1 MLVLSILILDKS
13 CVDRMPCLEHVVPW
27 EGLQQV
33 VRPVLPLEKKEE
45 ERRKKK
51 EIILLLLWE
60 REE

>member
-33 VRPVLPLEKKEE
+33 VRPVLFWKKKKKNV
-45 ERRKKK
+45 ERTK
-51 EIILLLLWE
+51 EIIIIIME
-60 REE
+60 GEE